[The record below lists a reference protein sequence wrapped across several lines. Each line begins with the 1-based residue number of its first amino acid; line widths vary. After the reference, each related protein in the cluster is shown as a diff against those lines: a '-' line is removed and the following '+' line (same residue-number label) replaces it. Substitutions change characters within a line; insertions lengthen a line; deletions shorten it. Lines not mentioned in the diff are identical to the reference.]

1 MNHIYKLSLLT
12 FVLFAIPSYAADM
25 KFEAKEN
32 IMFQGKIATVKTS
45 KKFTKLE
52 NCQALCESRNSCVAF
67 TLNKSKGSC
76 TILKNVTGE
85 LADTDSISGAKN

>member
-1 MNHIYKLSLLT
+1 MIHIYKLSLLT

-32 IMFQGKIATVKTS
+32 IKFQGKIATVKTS

-85 LADTDSISGAKN
+85 VADTDSISGAKN